1 VPTCLRVLFRM
12 RSPSATTTLPDLID
26 RLPQPTSDGAS
37 NDPIVLTILE
47 TPVGPMLGGAVEAG
61 ICLLE
66 FIDRRAVPREL
77 DDLTRHFRTSAVI
90 AETRTLPKLLQRL
103 KDELAAYFR
112 ADLNHFSLPLVA
124 PGTPFQTRVW
134 DALNT
139 IPYGQ
144 TRAYSDIARQIGQP
158 GAVRAVGAANGA
170 NRIAIIIPC
179 HRVIEANGKLRGYGG
194 GLERKRF
201 LLELEQGS
209 GGLLQF
215 ATPHTGE

>member
-1 VPTCLRVLFRM
+1 M
-12 RSPSATTTLPDLID
+12 RSASTTTTLPDLID
-26 RLPQPTSDGAS
+26 RLPRPTSEQGSD
-37 NDPIVLTILE
+37 DPIVLTILD

-66 FIDRRAVPREL
+66 FIDRRAVPHEL
-77 DDLTRHFRTSAVI
+77 EDLTRELRTSSVVAP
-90 AETRTLPKLLQRL
+90 TRTPPKLLQSL

-112 ADLNHFSLPLVA
+112 AELKHFSLPLVS

-134 DALNT
+134 EALNT
-139 IPYGQ
+139 IPHGQ
-144 TRAYSDIARQIGQP
+144 TRSYSDIARQIGQP
-158 GAVRAVGAANGA
+158 DAVRAVGAANGA

-201 LLELEQGS
+201 LLDLEQGS
-209 GGLLQF
+209 ERLFQP
-215 ATPHTGE
+215 AAPTTTQ

>member
-1 VPTCLRVLFRM
+1 MLSTRTA
-12 RSPSATTTLPDLID
+12 SPSIDLTDFLPAPPPHTGPDQLSITTL
-26 RLPQPTSDGAS
+26 Q
-37 NDPIVLTILE
+37 
-47 TPVGPMLGGAVEAG
+47 TPLGPMVAG
-61 ICLLE
+61 STAAGLCLLE
-66 FIDRRAVPREL
+66 FLDRRALRREL
-77 DDLTRHFRTSAVI
+77 ADLSHRFRAPITVVPDGAAMPRWLQAV
-90 AETRTLPKLLQRL
+90 T
-103 KDELAAYFR
+103 DELAAYFR
-112 ADLNHFSLPLVA
+112 AERKHFSLPLVT

-144 TRAYSDIARQIGQP
+144 TRSYSDIARQIGQP
-158 GAVRAVGAANGA
+158 EAVRAVGAANGA

-201 LLELEQGS
+201 LLDLEQGS
-209 GGLLQF
+209 EGLLQL